1 MCSDCPFTTTAL
13 RHHVETFLSQS
24 RLNEPGESEVMHST
38 LRTFGLFAVLTLL
51 FVGIGYLLGGY
62 YYAGDWML
70 GALVFLV
77 FAAVIN
83 IVSYFLSDKIVL
95 WSYKAKIVSEAEAP
109 RVHNIVKKICLKGDM
124 PRPRVAIVPTQNPN
138 AFATGRNRNNAVVAV
153 TEGILTLLSD
163 DELEGVLAHE
173 MAHVKNRDILV
184 MSVAATIAGAISF
197 AARMFWWNSMFSR
210 GRGNNNGVILLIVAI
225 TAPIAALLLQ
235 LAISRSR
242 EYKADREGALMIQRP
257 KALARALAKLE
268 EGNRRRPI
276 ERGNPAT
283 SSLFIVNPFRG
294 GGFVTLFMT
303 HPPMAA
309 RIRRLEELADE
320 TGYIG

>member
-1 MCSDCPFTTTAL
+1 
-13 RHHVETFLSQS
+13 
-24 RLNEPGESEVMHST
+24 MHST
-38 LRTFGLFAVLTLL
+38 LRTLGLFAVLTLL
-51 FVGIGYLLGGY
+51 FVGIGYVLGGY
-62 YYAGDWML
+62 FMGDWML
-70 GALVFLV
+70 GAMMFLV
-77 FAAVIN
+77 LAAAMN
-83 IVSYFLSDKIVL
+83 IISYFLSDKIVL
-95 WSYKAKIVSEAEAP
+95 WSYRAKIVTEAEAP
-109 RVHNIVKKICLKGDM
+109 RVYNIVKKICLKGDLPM
-124 PRPRVAIVPTQNPN
+124 PRVAIVPSRNPN
-138 AFATGRNRNNAVVAV
+138 AFATGRNKNKAVVAV
-153 TEGILTLLSD
+153 TEGILPLLSD

-197 AARMFWWNSMFSR
+197 AARAVLWNSMLGGR
-210 GRGNNNGVILLIVAI
+210 GRGNDNAILLLVVAI
-225 TAPIAALLLQ
+225 TAPLAALLLQ
-235 LAISRSR
+235 LAISRNR

-276 ERGNPAT
+276 ERGNPAS

-309 RIRRLEELADE
+309 RIRRLEELADQ